1 MDIPARENKT
11 SVTQTRRFMIMAHA
25 LGRMDSDTDAD
36 AAPDTD
42 DPDTDTSELARAVIN
57 ELDTG
62 TVVEDKIVV
71 SRRGLTALI
80 GAGLGTG
87 ALSMLGVE
95 KASAQSAA
103 GQVGTS
109 SEPVDLEANTITFP
123 NLSDSYEIQKDG
135 TDGQGII
142 NLKTQ

>member
-1 MDIPARENKT
+1 
-11 SVTQTRRFMIMAHA
+11 MIMAHA
-25 LGRMDSDTDAD
+25 LGRMDSDTDA
-36 AAPDTD
+36 APDPD

-71 SRRGLTALI
+71 SRRGLTALM
-80 GAGLGTG
+80 GAGLGAG

-103 GQVGTS
+103 GQVGTAS
-109 SEPVDLEANTITFP
+109 SPVDIEAATIIENGQDVVSSP
-123 NLSDSYEIQKDG
+123 DDDYEIQKDG

-142 NLKTQ
+142 NFKTQ

>member
-1 MDIPARENKT
+1 MTTGDAA
-11 SVTQTRRFMIMAHA
+11 TRMADA
-25 LGRMDSDTDAD
+25 PDDDTDTDALAAEVAAELD
-36 AAPDTD
+36 A
-42 DPDTDTSELARAVIN
+42 DTSELARAVIK

-95 KASAQSAA
+95 KASAQTAA

-109 SEPVDLEANTITFP
+109 SEPVDIEAATITASNSITENGQDVVSSP
-123 NLSDSYEIQKDG
+123 DDDYEIVKDG
-135 TDGQGII
+135 SDGTGVI
-142 NLKTQ
+142 NFKTQ

>member
-1 MDIPARENKT
+1 MTTGD
-11 SVTQTRRFMIMAHA
+11 A

-42 DPDTDTSELARAVIN
+42 DPDPDTTELAREVIK

-87 ALSMLGVE
+87 ALSMLGVD
-95 KASAQSAA
+95 KATAQTAA

-109 SEPVDLEANTITFP
+109 SDPIDVEANTISFP

-142 NLKTQ
+142 NFKTQ

>member
-1 MDIPARENKT
+1 
-11 SVTQTRRFMIMAHA
+11 MAHA

-42 DPDTDTSELARAVIN
+42 DADPDTSELARAVIK

-80 GAGLGTG
+80 GAGLGAG
-87 ALSMLGVE
+87 ALATLGIDE
-95 KASAQSAA
+95 ASAQTAA
-103 GQVGTS
+103 GAVGTS
-109 SEPVDLEANTITFP
+109 SEPVDVFAAGGGNIELDADVTSQSVSGGFEITI
-123 NLSDSYEIQKDG
+123 DG
-135 TDGQGII
+135 DTYQF
-142 NLKTQ
+142 NK

>member
-1 MDIPARENKT
+1 MT
-11 SVTQTRRFMIMAHA
+11 TRDA
-25 LGRMDSDTDAD
+25 LGRMDSDTDAT
-36 AAPDTD
+36 PDTD
-42 DPDTDTSELARAVIN
+42 DPGPDTDQDTSELARAVIK

-109 SEPVDLEANTITFP
+109 SSPVDLEANTITFP

-142 NLKTQ
+142 NFKTQ

>member
-1 MDIPARENKT
+1 
-11 SVTQTRRFMIMAHA
+11 MITGDA
-25 LGRMDSDTDAD
+25 LGRMDSDTDA
-36 AAPDTD
+36 APDTD
-42 DPDTDTSELARAVIN
+42 DPDTGQDTSELARAVIN

-87 ALSMLGVE
+87 ALSMLGVD
-95 KASAQSAA
+95 KASAQQAA
-103 GQVGTS
+103 GQVGTAS
-109 SEPVDLEANTITFP
+109 SPVDLEANTITFP

-142 NLKTQ
+142 NFKTQ

>member
-1 MDIPARENKT
+1 
-11 SVTQTRRFMIMAHA
+11 
-25 LGRMDSDTDAD
+25 MDSDTDAD

-42 DPDTDTSELARAVIN
+42 DPDPDTSELARAVIK

-103 GQVGTS
+103 GQVGTAS
-109 SEPVDLEANTITFP
+109 SPVDLEANTITFP

-135 TDGQGII
+135 TDGSGII
-142 NLKTQ
+142 NFKTQ

>member
-1 MDIPARENKT
+1 
-11 SVTQTRRFMIMAHA
+11 MAHA

-42 DPDTDTSELARAVIN
+42 DADPDTSELARAVIK

-62 TVVEDKIVV
+62 TVVDDKIVV

-95 KASAQSAA
+95 KASAQTAA
-103 GQVGTS
+103 GQVGTAS
-109 SEPVDLEANTITFP
+109 SPVDLEANTITFP

-142 NLKTQ
+142 NFKTQ

>member
-1 MDIPARENKT
+1 
-11 SVTQTRRFMIMAHA
+11 MA
-25 LGRMDSDTDAD
+25 D
-36 AAPDTD
+36 PDD
-42 DPDTDTSELARAVIN
+42 DPDTDTSELARAVIK

-95 KASAQSAA
+95 KASAQQAA
-103 GQVGTS
+103 GQVGTAS
-109 SEPVDLEANTITFP
+109 SPVDVFAAGNGTVELEGDVTSTSVSGGFEITI
-123 NLSDSYEIQKDG
+123 DG
-135 TDGQGII
+135 DTYQF
-142 NLKTQ
+142 NK

>member
-1 MDIPARENKT
+1 MTTGDDA
-11 SVTQTRRFMIMAHA
+11 
-25 LGRMDSDTDAD
+25 GRMADPDDT
-36 AAPDTD
+36 DTD
-42 DPDTDTSELARAVIN
+42 DPDTEALAEAVVA

-62 TVVEDKIVV
+62 TVVDDKIVV

-80 GAGLGTG
+80 GAGLGAG
-87 ALSMLGVE
+87 ALSMLGVD
-95 KASAQSAA
+95 KATAQTAA